1 METNTEKKEIGYT
14 SAQEYIKTMEEK
26 HKKEELEIRNKI
38 LIHLGVVDKEKSYR
52 EYLPYYVNKEC
63 KWDDEVCKYYIEKP
77 VPLEVSDEEYQ
88 KILKYAEA
96 EVELEEEKPKKSTK
110 WGSAIEVIAWIV
122 LIVGIISNLVFMFTV
137 EKPAGMTYSL
147 EYKLAEDAVAT
158 EQWGYFTNIIYI
170 VFSFPFLIGFAKLVA
185 AAEKYLRK

>member
-52 EYLPYYVNKEC
+52 EYRPYYVNKEC

-96 EVELEEEKPKKSTK
+96 EIEKDEEKPKKGAY
-110 WGSAIEVIAWIV
+110 WGDAIATIAWIV
-122 LIVGIISNLVFMFTV
+122 LILTIISCIFIFIASEFDLT
-137 EKPAGMTYSL
+137 ACL
-147 EYKLAEDAVAT
+147 L
-158 EQWGYFTNIIYI
+158 IISAI
-170 VFSFPFLIGFAKLVA
+170 PSFCILMGFAKIVS
-185 AAEKYLRK
+185 AAEKYLSKQD